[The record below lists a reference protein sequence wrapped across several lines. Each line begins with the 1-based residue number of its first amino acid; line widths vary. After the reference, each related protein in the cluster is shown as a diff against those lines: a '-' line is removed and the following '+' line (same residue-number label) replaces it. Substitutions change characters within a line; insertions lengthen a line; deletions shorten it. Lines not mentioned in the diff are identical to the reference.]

1 MESFN
6 DYQNKAFTFRVASAS
21 PEERV
26 MGFLEEAGELAGVFK
41 RLLRGD
47 YSNDVATTK
56 LHAELGDILWY
67 LSQIAFDNG
76 FKLSDIA
83 QANVDK
89 LESRA
94 LRGKILGSGDNR

>member
-1 MESFN
+1 MKEFD
-6 DYQNKAFTFRVASAS
+6 DYQTKAFSFRVESASA
-21 PEERV
+21 EERV

-47 YSNDVATTK
+47 YNPDVACTK

-67 LSQIAFDNG
+67 LSQIAADNG

-83 QANVDK
+83 QANIEK
-89 LESRA
+89 LESRQ
-94 LRGKILGSGDNR
+94 LRGKILGTGDNR